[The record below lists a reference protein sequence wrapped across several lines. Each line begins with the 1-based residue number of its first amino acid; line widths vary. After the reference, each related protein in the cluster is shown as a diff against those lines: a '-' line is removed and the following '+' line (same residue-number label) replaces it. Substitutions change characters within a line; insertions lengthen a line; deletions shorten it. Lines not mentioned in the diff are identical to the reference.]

1 MYMKILVVGTTRTI
15 WPNLIKG
22 LAQILKEMGHNI
34 ALHLH
39 PPGNNFDYS
48 RITELVIGVFLDVK
62 LKHMPKKYIIWN
74 SDVAH
79 SWVGKMPEHI
89 EKLKKAYAIFHY
101 NKLEL
106 EYMKKYNMN
115 VYYLPYCYGNMFEYI
130 TNIPRQI
137 KQDIDV
143 LFIGSVYR
151 DQTNN
156 LGKHRVD
163 TLKMLLSKGINLLA
177 TGINIP
183 YVYGMNKYKLLS
195 RAKIVLLINYY
206 KDNVDTCRT
215 SDMITNKKF
224 ILIDSWGGADNLGE
238 VYNNTI
244 PIVKTEE
251 LVDKINYYL
260 KNPDEREKV
269 INNSYEFIKNHFT
282 YEKFLSEISLLSPVI
297 SHTNTS

>member
-1 MYMKILVVGTTRTI
+1 
-15 WPNLIKG
+15 
-22 LAQILKEMGHNI
+22 
-34 ALHLH
+34 
-39 PPGNNFDYS
+39 
-48 RITELVIGVFLDVK
+48 
-62 LKHMPKKYIIWN
+62 
-74 SDVAH
+74 
-79 SWVGKMPEHI
+79 
-89 EKLKKAYAIFHY
+89 
-101 NKLEL
+101 
-106 EYMKKYNMN
+106 
-115 VYYLPYCYGNMFEYI
+115 
-130 TNIPRQI
+130 
-137 KQDIDV
+137 
-143 LFIGSVYR
+143 
-151 DQTNN
+151 
-156 LGKHRVD
+156 
-163 TLKMLLSKGINLLA
+163 
-177 TGINIP
+177 
-183 YVYGMNKYKLLS
+183 MNKYKLLS

-282 YEKFLSEISLLSPVI
+282 YEKFLSEIPLLSPVI